1 MKKGEVLSIVAQKRI
16 IERLDR
22 IEQNFDRIFDNLG
35 NLAENVDD
43 LKGGIL
49 RHDQTLYEF
58 VVKPVRDEEDKN
70 EQLGKMIY
78 SGQFFEKDKD
88 GR

>member
-1 MKKGEVLSIVAQKRI
+1 MRDISPELIDRL
-16 IERLDR
+16 IERLEMIDK
-22 IEQNFDRIFDNLG
+22 NFDRIFDNLG

-70 EQLGKMIY
+70 
-78 SGQFFEKDKD
+78 

>member
-1 MKKGEVLSIVAQKRI
+1 MTSKGEVLSIVAQKRI
-16 IERLDR
+16 IERLER

-70 EQLGKMIY
+70 
-78 SGQFFEKDKD
+78 

>member
-58 VVKPVRDEEDKN
+58 VVKPDRDKEDKN
-70 EQLGKMIY
+70 
-78 SGQFFEKDKD
+78 

>member
-22 IEQNFDRIFDNLG
+22 IEQNFDRIFHNLDNLG
-35 NLAENVDD
+35 ENGDD

-70 EQLGKMIY
+70 
-78 SGQFFEKDKD
+78 

>member
-35 NLAENVDD
+35 NLAEDVDD

-58 VVKPVRDEEDKN
+58 VVKPVRDEEDK
-70 EQLGKMIY
+70 
-78 SGQFFEKDKD
+78 D
-88 GR
+88 GS

>member
-1 MKKGEVLSIVAQKRI
+1 MTTRNNELSLAAQKRI

-22 IEQNFDRIFDNLG
+22 IEQNFDRIFDNFNIL
-35 NLAENVDD
+35 NNIVDD

-70 EQLGKMIY
+70 
-78 SGQFFEKDKD
+78 

>member
-1 MKKGEVLSIVAQKRI
+1 MSDISPELIDRL
-16 IERLDR
+16 IERLEMIDK
-22 IEQNFDRIFDNLG
+22 NFDRIFDNLG

-49 RHDQTLYEF
+49 RHDQPLYEF

-70 EQLGKMIY
+70 G
-78 SGQFFEKDKD
+78 G
-88 GR
+88 

>member
-22 IEQNFDRIFDNLG
+22 IEQNFDRIFDSL
-35 NLAENVDD
+35 DD
-43 LKGGIL
+43 LKGGMF

-70 EQLGKMIY
+70 
-78 SGQFFEKDKD
+78 

>member
-22 IEQNFDRIFDNLG
+22 IEQNFDRIFDNFNIL
-35 NLAENVDD
+35 NNIVDD

-49 RHDQTLYEF
+49 RHDQTLYECL
-58 VVKPVRDEEDKN
+58 VKPVRDEEDKN
-70 EQLGKMIY
+70 
-78 SGQFFEKDKD
+78 

>member
-22 IEQNFDRIFDNLG
+22 IEQNFDRIFDSL
-35 NLAENVDD
+35 DD

-70 EQLGKMIY
+70 GK
-78 SGQFFEKDKD
+78 
-88 GR
+88 

>member
-1 MKKGEVLSIVAQKRI
+1 MTTKGEVLSIVAQKRI
-16 IERLDR
+16 IERLER

-70 EQLGKMIY
+70 
-78 SGQFFEKDKD
+78 

>member
-1 MKKGEVLSIVAQKRI
+1 MTTRNDELSLAAQKRI
-16 IERLDR
+16 IERLNR
-22 IEQNFDRIFDNLG
+22 IDEKIQRLLDN
-35 NLAENVDD
+35 NDD
-43 LKGGIL
+43 LKDATN
-49 RHDQTLYEF
+49 RHDQTLYE
-58 VVKPVRDEEDKN
+58 VLVKPARDEEDKN

>member
-1 MKKGEVLSIVAQKRI
+1 MKKGEVISIVAQKRI

-22 IEQNFDRIFDNLG
+22 IEQNFDRIFDNFNIL
-35 NLAENVDD
+35 NNIVDD

-58 VVKPVRDEEDKN
+58 VVKPVRDEENKN
-70 EQLGKMIY
+70 
-78 SGQFFEKDKD
+78 

>member
-22 IEQNFDRIFDNLG
+22 IEQNFDRIFDNLD

-43 LKGGIL
+43 LIGGIL
-49 RHDQTLYEF
+49 RHDQTLYDF

-70 EQLGKMIY
+70 
-78 SGQFFEKDKD
+78 

>member
-1 MKKGEVLSIVAQKRI
+1 MNRASEITPELVDRI
-16 IERLDR
+16 IERLER
-22 IEQNFDRIFDNLG
+22 IEKKFEQLMD
-35 NLAENVDD
+35 NVDD

-70 EQLGKMIY
+70 
-78 SGQFFEKDKD
+78 